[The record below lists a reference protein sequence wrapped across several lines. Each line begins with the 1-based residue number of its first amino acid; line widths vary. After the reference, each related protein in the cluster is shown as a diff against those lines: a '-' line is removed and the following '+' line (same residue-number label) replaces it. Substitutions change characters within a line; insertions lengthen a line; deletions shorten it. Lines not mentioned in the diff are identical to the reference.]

1 MLSDATA
8 VHVVDRLR
16 SKIVPK
22 PAIAIE
28 VDVALLQLVDHRLG
42 VARPVEVLAEAV
54 AGHEQRL
61 DPRAP
66 GPVERFAG
74 PIGDDQR
81 DRHRRIDDRIENG
94 PGPRDEHRDTH
105 AQRSYFAL
113 MRFTAAAWAALAVA
127 TLITCVGTLRHDY
140 RDATL
145 VGDQASQLMQS
156 VSLAHGGNLSY
167 DPADLRNYADAT
179 WRVRYRA
186 PAGLLFQ
193 RHGDGWAFAKPYGY
207 SLVVAPFLRVLG
219 PTHGVAVAN
228 TLLLLAVLAVCLAL
242 LRLRLSGPAVPL
254 VALALV
260 LVSNVVPYAYV
271 LYVELFTAL
280 VVGIAAYGLLRAAA
294 RRHPVGRAASAS
306 PQQGLALAEKSTL
319 ALVLAPLAIVALVRL
334 PGLRSKLPAVAAGV
348 VVFGLAVLPYW
359 HYSDH
364 QTISPYGGERYATRR
379 GEVPF
384 SDPPAPADRYGRSST
399 DETLSV
405 SYVRHAL
412 GERWRDKARSAATYV
427 VGRHTGVLV
436 FMPIAGVVAVLALLT
451 GRRMTA
457 PGVAILGGLVLYAL
471 AYVVLFTDNYYGG
484 GQSYGNRY
492 FVQVCPLVAALAAA
506 APIPPRRLVVGA
518 LASIVFG
525 LVVLWPGIRH
535 PSTAVEHIERTTSLQ
550 RIFPFESNQPARSAS
565 AAA

>member
-1 MLSDATA
+1 
-8 VHVVDRLR
+8 
-16 SKIVPK
+16 
-22 PAIAIE
+22 
-28 VDVALLQLVDHRLG
+28 
-42 VARPVEVLAEAV
+42 
-54 AGHEQRL
+54 
-61 DPRAP
+61 
-66 GPVERFAG
+66 
-74 PIGDDQR
+74 
-81 DRHRRIDDRIENG
+81 
-94 PGPRDEHRDTH
+94 
-105 AQRSYFAL
+105 
-113 MRFTAAAWAALAVA
+113 VA

-145 VGDQASQLMQS
+145 VGDQASQLMQA

-207 SLVVAPFLRVLG
+207 SLVVAPFLRALG

-228 TLLLLAVLAVCLAL
+228 TLLLLAVLAVCIAL
-242 LRLRLSGPAVPL
+242 LRLRLRGPAVPL
-254 VALALV
+254 VALSLA

-280 VVGIAAYGLLRAAA
+280 VVGIAGYGLLRAARDGTRWA
-294 RRHPVGRAASAS
+294 GLIGFAAT
-306 PQQGLALAEKSTL
+306 GLALAEKSTFSL
-319 ALVLAPLAIVALVRL
+319 ALGPLAIVALVRL
-334 PGLRSKLPAVAAGV
+334 PGMRSKLPAVAAGL

-364 QTISPYGGERYATRR
+364 RSISPYGGERYATR
-379 GEVPF
+379 GGAVPF
-384 SDPPAPADRYGRSST
+384 SDPPARSEHYSRSST

-412 GERWRDKARSAATYV
+412 GESWRDKAQSAMTYI

-436 FMPIAGVVAVLALLT
+436 FMPIAVVVAGLALLT
-451 GRRMTA
+451 GKGMTA
-457 PGVAILGGLVLYAL
+457 PGIAILGGLALYAL
-471 AYVVLFTDNYYGG
+471 AYVVLFPDNYYGG
-484 GQSYGNRY
+484 GQSYGTRY

-506 APIPPRRLVVGA
+506 APIPSRRLAIGA
-518 LASIVFG
+518 LASIAFG
-525 LVVLWPGIRH
+525 LVVMWPGIRD

-550 RIFPFESNQPARSAS
+550 RVFPFESNQTGAVRFRCGVTTPRAQREACV
-565 AAA
+565 ADYAP

>member
-1 MLSDATA
+1 MRRWTA
-8 VHVVDRLR
+8 V
-16 SKIVPK
+16 
-22 PAIAIE
+22 
-28 VDVALLQLVDHRLG
+28 
-42 VARPVEVLAEAV
+42 
-54 AGHEQRL
+54 
-61 DPRAP
+61 
-66 GPVERFAG
+66 
-74 PIGDDQR
+74 
-81 DRHRRIDDRIENG
+81 
-94 PGPRDEHRDTH
+94 
-105 AQRSYFAL
+105 
-113 MRFTAAAWAALAVA
+113 AWAALAVA
-127 TLITCVGTLRHDY
+127 TLITCVGTLRNDY

-167 DPADLRNYADAT
+167 DAADLRNYAHAT
-179 WRVRYRA
+179 WRVRYRP

-207 SLVVAPFLRVLG
+207 SLVVAPFLKALG

-228 TLLLLAVLAVCLAL
+228 TLLLLALLAVCIAL

-254 VALALV
+254 TALALV

-280 VVGIAAYGLLRAAA
+280 VVGVAAYGLLRAARDA
-294 RRHPVGRAASAS
+294 SRWAALIGFAAT
-306 PQQGLALAEKSTL
+306 GLALAEKSTL
-319 ALVLAPLAIVALVRL
+319 AFALGPLALVALVRL

-364 QTISPYGGERYATRR
+364 RSISPYGGERYATRG

-399 DETLSV
+399 NETLSG
-405 SYVRHAL
+405 SFVRHAL
-412 GERWRDKARSAATYV
+412 GESWRGKARSAATYV

-436 FMPIAGVVAVLALLT
+436 FMPIAVVVAALALLT
-451 GRRMTA
+451 GKRMSA
-457 PGVAILGGLVLYAL
+457 PGVAILGGLALYAL
-471 AYVVLFTDNYYGG
+471 VYVVLFTDNYYGG

-492 FVQVCPLVAALAAA
+492 FVQVCPLIAALAAA
-506 APIPPRRLVVGA
+506 APIPSRRLVVGA

-525 LVVLWPGIRH
+525 LVVLWPGLRH
-535 PSTAVEHIERTTSLQ
+535 PSTAVEHIERTTALQ
-550 RIFPFESNQPARSAS
+550 RVFPFESNQAGAVRFRCGVTTPRGPREACV
-565 AAA
+565 AAYDP